1 MDPKVVFDRPLE
13 NLFNERLE
21 ELETDRTLSN
31 TLIACV
37 FLVIGI
43 IGIWLHGLNVSRLVR
58 LNLIL
63 PPGLVTLHFHLA
75 LNNLGVVAAFPFGAI
90 STFYNQWM
98 FGSLGCQIYAVEGM
112 ICGMNT
118 IALTCYICLLHWL
131 DVRYGIIF
139 STWFYRIVVALSWIF
154 GIFWSILPLFGF
166 GKYDLEPHKTT
177 CGLRMPPSD
186 WNDKVYLIAL
196 TLLGYVVPVFV
207 AAVTYSSVV
216 KQYCDEI
223 GNSDKTEENI
233 AKKMEKFGTQI
244 KLNGCI
250 LVQSILT
257 WLALGVLACWSISFG
272 LSDVNPLVLY
282 IPQLLA
288 KFGCATAPISYLIT
302 MRHLKKPHVDNVA
315 KKQD

>member
-90 STFYNQWM
+90 STFYNQ
-98 FGSLGCQIYAVEGM
+98 
-112 ICGMNT
+112 
-118 IALTCYICLLHWL
+118 
-131 DVRYGIIF
+131 
-139 STWFYRIVVALSWIF
+139 
-154 GIFWSILPLFGF
+154 
-166 GKYDLEPHKTT
+166 YDLEPHKTT

-302 MRHLKKPHVDNVA
+302 MRHLKKPHGKA
-315 KKQD
+315 TSTQQPRIIFELGSPSP